1 MAYAHGKIILIGEHA
16 VVHHTPAIVLPVFDA
31 YVEVL
36 VEPSKENII
45 KSSFFNGH
53 LKDIPLSYQAIQ
65 ALIKTITYD
74 LKLEPFQLT
83 IDTYIPVA
91 AGMGAS
97 AAIASAITQALFEYA
112 KKSLNQDQLRKYMN
126 VSEKIA
132 HGSPSGTDVE
142 GVLTQKPL
150 VFQKDRTSKVLTSTL
165 NGYLLIVFSGIK
177 GSTKEAVSKVQSY
190 VASQGNQIIEEME
203 DTINE
208 TIKAYSN
215 KDIHSVGLLL
225 NRYQSYL
232 HTLGVSHFVLDD
244 MIKDAYVFG
253 SLGAKLSGGG
263 LGGCI
268 IALFEDLDKLL
279 LLKEHYK
286 NKGYHPS
293 FLVDLNKEYH
303 DDLR

>member
-31 YVEVL
+31 YIEVL

-65 ALIKTITYD
+65 ALIKTITHD
-74 LKLEPFQLT
+74 LKLDPFQL
-83 IDTYIPVA
+83 IIVTYIPVA

-132 HGSPSGTDVE
+132 HGSPSGIDVE

-150 VFQKDRTSKVLTSTL
+150 VFQKDRTSKLLTTTL

-190 VASQGNQIIEEME
+190 VASQGNLIIEEME

-215 KDIHSVGLLL
+215 KDIHSIGLLL

-232 HTLGVSHFVLDD
+232 HTLGVSHEILDD
-244 MIKDAYVFG
+244 MIKDAYDYG

-263 LGGCI
+263 LGGCM
-268 IALFEDLDKLL
+268 IALFDDYNKMLQ
-279 LLKEHYK
+279 LKEHYK
-286 NKGYHPS
+286 NKGYQPS
-293 FLVDLNKEYH
+293 FVVDLNKEYH

>member
-1 MAYAHGKIILIGEHA
+1 MAQAQGKIILIGEHA

-31 YVEVL
+31 YVEVH
-36 VEPSKENII
+36 VEASESDYID
-45 KSSFFNGH
+45 SSFFKGPIIE
-53 LKDIPLSYQAIQ
+53 IPDTYQAIQ
-65 ALIKTITYD
+65 MLIIKLKHD
-74 LKLEPFQLT
+74 LMINQVKIT
-83 IDTYIPVA
+83 IDPHIPVA

-97 AAIASAITQALFEYA
+97 AAIASAITQAMFQYTKTPLSQET
-112 KKSLNQDQLRKYMN
+112 LQTWMN
-126 VSEKIA
+126 FSEKIA
-132 HGSPSGTDVE
+132 HGSPSGIDVE

-150 VFQKDRTSKVLTSTL
+150 VFQKNRTSKVLTSTL

-203 DTINE
+203 ATINE
-208 TIKAYSN
+208 TIKAYTN

-232 HTLGVSHFVLDD
+232 HTLGVSHHVLDD
-244 MIKDAYVFG
+244 MIKDAYELG

-263 LGGCI
+263 LGGCM

-286 NKGYHPS
+286 NKGYQPS
-293 FLVDLNKEYH
+293 FVVDLNKEYH